1 MWLLRRG
8 TWISRPSSSSLTR
21 NFRLPLARSYQ
32 LICIESMIIQT
43 DHKIVFWWL
52 MRLCFAVILVKHFS
66 HRIHL
71 HPQFDFIPQGDRT
84 FSVALHRRRHQW
96 KHLCPYRLH
105 FEWPQF
111 TFFRMNLKKSS
122 LAERYYFL
130 CMITQFSCQKLFWRF
145 ENRWKIDLIRGW

>member
-1 MWLLRRG
+1 MWLLKRG
-8 TWISRPSSSSLTR
+8 TWISRPSSSSFTR

-32 LICIESMIIQT
+32 LICIKSMIIQT
-43 DHKIVFWWL
+43 DQKNSIR
-52 MRLCFAVILVKHFS
+52 MIKETHFS

-111 TFFRMNLKKSS
+111 TFFRRNLKKSI
-122 LAERYYFL
+122 LAERSYFL
-130 CMITQFSCQKLFWRF
+130 CIVTQFSCQKLFCRF
-145 ENRWKIDLIRGW
+145 ENSWKIVLIRGW